1 MTFGAS
7 NTYESLLQRTASL
20 SDVHTFPIL
29 SGRMRQTGFELL
41 KIVYRGY
48 SASETLQS
56 MHDQAIAKRTKL
68 KLEADTRSREQAQ
81 QALELQ
87 CKQERS
93 RAECELEAG
102 LRAHQAALADRDH
115 EQAMRHEAE

>member
-1 MTFGAS
+1 M
-7 NTYESLLQRTASL
+7 RTAQL
-20 SDVHTFPIL
+20 SDVATFPIL
-29 SGRMRQTGFELL
+29 AGRMEQVGFRLL

-68 KLEADTRSREQAQ
+68 KLEADTRSMEQAQ
-81 QALELQ
+81 QSLELQ

-93 RAECELEAG
+93 RAEQALEAAA
-102 LRAHQAALADRDH
+102 RVHQAEMRDLDH
-115 EQAMRHEAE
+115 A

>member
-1 MTFGAS
+1 MGDFISSASADVMQFGAA
-7 NTYESLLQRTASL
+7 NTYEALLQRTAQL
-20 SDVHTFPIL
+20 SDVKTFPIL
-29 SGRMRQTGFELL
+29 AGRMEQVGYELL

-48 SASETLQS
+48 SASDTLQS

-68 KLEADTRSREQAQ
+68 KLDADTRSMEQAQ

-93 RAECELEAG
+93 RAERELEAAE
-102 LRAHQAALADRDH
+102 RQHQA
-115 EQAMRHEAE
+115 